1 MNSHLLF
8 LNGVVKSRAES
19 EDDMKKF
26 EDQSDGGISITANE
40 LQIHLTPGEA
50 YALWQWL
57 SARKDAFQ
65 THAHE
70 NQLEL
75 EIHLYQQDLSHLDE
89 LKAAIPDLHE
99 RGPVAKILDA
109 RLEAISER
117 AMKLLKEYQIEYN
130 IHPLL
135 EDDDVYAQG

>member
-1 MNSHLLF
+1 MAH
-8 LNGVVKSRAES
+8 
-19 EDDMKKF
+19 MKKF
-26 EDQSDGGISITANE
+26 EDRSDGGISITDNE
-40 LQIHLTPGEA
+40 AQILLTPQEA

-65 THAHE
+65 THAKE

-75 EIHLYQQDLSHLDE
+75 KIHLYQQDLSHLEE

-99 RGPVAKILDA
+99 RESVAKILDA
-109 RLEAISER
+109 HLKAVSDQ
-117 AMKLLKEYQIEYN
+117 ALQLLKEYQIEYH

>member
-1 MNSHLLF
+1 
-8 LNGVVKSRAES
+8 
-19 EDDMKKF
+19 MKKF
-26 EDQSDGGISITANE
+26 EDQSDGGISITGNE
-40 LQIHLTPGEA
+40 VQIHLTPNEA

-65 THAHE
+65 AHSSE
-70 NQLEL
+70 KQLEL
-75 EIHLYQQDLSHLDE
+75 KIHLYQEDLSHLDE
-89 LKAAIPDLHE
+89 LKAVIPDLHE

-109 RLEAISER
+109 RLEAVSEQ
-117 AMKLLKEYQIEYN
+117 ALHLLKEYEIEYH

>member
-1 MNSHLLF
+1 
-8 LNGVVKSRAES
+8 
-19 EDDMKKF
+19 MKKF
-26 EDQSDGGISITANE
+26 EDQIDGGIRISDNE
-40 LQIHLTPGEA
+40 VQIYLNPNEA

-65 THAHE
+65 THANE

-75 EIHLYQQDLSHLDE
+75 KIHLYQQDLSHLDE
-89 LKAAIPDLHE
+89 LKAVIPDLHE

-109 RLEAISER
+109 RVETISEQ
-117 AMKLLKEYQIEYN
+117 ALQLLKEYQIEYH

>member
-1 MNSHLLF
+1 
-8 LNGVVKSRAES
+8 
-19 EDDMKKF
+19 MKKF
-26 EDQSDGGISITANE
+26 EDQSDGGISITDNE
-40 LQIHLTPGEA
+40 VHIHLNPNEA

-57 SARKDAFQ
+57 SARKDALHS
-65 THAHE
+65 HAHE

-75 EIHLYQQDLSHLDE
+75 KIHLYQQDLSHLDE
-89 LKAAIPDLHE
+89 LKAVIPDLHE

-109 RLEAISER
+109 RLEAVSEQ
-117 AMKLLKEYQIEYN
+117 ALQLLKEYQIEYH